1 MKKRTFLP
9 LIFLLT
15 FTLWLPST
23 PAAEEW
29 VLHKTITEPGDS
41 VRALAFSA
49 SGSRLIVGTRY
60 NDTAYNVQVYDGNTF
75 AYLHGSDYTDSG
87 QGDPVT
93 GIATR
98 KGWYEA
104 SIAGDFSKVYLYN
117 TKSDHTLHTFNTS
130 SRVEDLAY
138 RPDGKRLAAGAA
150 N

>member
-29 VLHKTITEPGDS
+29 VLHKTITKPGDS

-49 SGSRLIVGTRY
+49 SGSRLIVGTDY

-75 AYLHGSDYTDSG
+75 EYLHGSDYTDSG
-87 QGDPVT
+87 QRD
-93 GIATR
+93 GIYSVATR

-104 SIAGDFSKVYLYN
+104 AIAGGFLESVSL
-117 TKSDHTLHTFNTS
+117 
-130 SRVEDLAY
+130 
-138 RPDGKRLAAGAA
+138 
-150 N
+150 